1 MLEEKEGNEE
11 SIEESIEEELE
22 DDIDDFSLLKAV
34 MSFLIVMFFLLS
46 FIGLLIMGF
55 LMLKVVEV
63 DAAMALTGQIKLVT
77 GF

>member
-1 MLEEKEGNEE
+1 MLEEKEGND
-11 SIEESIEEELE
+11 ESIEEELE

-63 DAAMALTGQIKLVT
+63 DAAMALTGQIRLAL

>member
-1 MLEEKEGNEE
+1 MLEEKEGN
-11 SIEESIEEELE
+11 EESIEEELE

>member
-1 MLEEKEGNEE
+1 MLEEKEGN
-11 SIEESIEEELE
+11 EESIEEELE

-63 DAAMALTGQIKLVT
+63 DAAMALTGQIKLAT